1 MVFDKAAEAHKT
13 DAHERQ
19 WGACLT
25 QLLCEVELWGKES
38 RVIELNVWVL
48 PLTASLLL
56 SSQWPVLSS
65 ETCSIQPDVMRPI
78 RPEGVGYIDL
88 EVGSNNTRAT
98 AAESLGRMVDRCLGF
113 KMSFDHKNRILR
125 AWRKLYDNEFSL
137 NQSISYISS
146 NLIFIDFEVKKKV
159 AGSRDPLVQLT
170 IWEMAWLLKRQHHGW
185 DTSMPM
191 PGIAINGHL
200 WECYLFFEMNGE
212 LVRLPVLIYYYP
224 STNIGLD
231 CCRANSFWHHGRLA
245 RNMANPLPT
254 AYSDGVG
261 PHRVHSMVRRAHN
274 RRLGGQG
281 DVVDFMPIVHIYDQ
295 G

>member
-1 MVFDKAAEAHKT
+1 
-13 DAHERQ
+13 
-19 WGACLT
+19 
-25 QLLCEVELWGKES
+25 
-38 RVIELNVWVL
+38 
-48 PLTASLLL
+48 
-56 SSQWPVLSS
+56 
-65 ETCSIQPDVMRPI
+65 MRPI
-78 RPEGVGYIDL
+78 RPEGAGYIDL
-88 EVGSNNTRAT
+88 EVVSNNTRAT
-98 AAESLGRMVDRCLGF
+98 AAESLSRMVDRCLGF

-261 PHRVHSMVRRAHN
+261 PHRVHGMVRRAHN